1 MSRSVGST
9 IVNAE
14 RAATVNWSHD
24 VTVRREVWSFSTFAT
39 NANASLDVDVPQ
51 SFAMRSSGAMAY
63 ASWLSTTGV
72 HRVRVIDTMAAADY
86 ALSST
91 NATTVAGRCMRPGL
105 VTLASGQTWL
115 YTTDHDALGVQVR
128 RAQLTGTTN
137 PLAVTLADFGSIF
150 GGAAFASSSL
160 VQRVEAV
167 CPTARGVVVC
177 VGSHDFTAGLST
189 LSFWWL
195 DTDGTPYALS
205 NMIQM
210 PLATA
215 YAADWGSAWYGG
227 AKYATNVCASYIA
240 ASDRLVIVASDQ
252 VRGRAVSWTMQN
264 GVESMMRPVAPI
276 DPEAELLRLTPYSIS
291 AINGTLYLTARFA
304 RRARVAGDTTVEA
317 AAWDLALLSADGEDW
332 SFAELSSWLTSSRLG
347 GTLLMRSDNPTT
359 LYYAGNAGAASST
372 VTELQAPSS
381 GQSSSLNDV
390 LRAWELHQV
399 SDAADALRLTLA
411 DQQAGGGGSSLDAI
425 THLTDGA
432 TITLRS
438 GLDGTLTTVGRYA
451 IDGAAHDITPEG
463 HGAREITAVDVG
475 SVALIDYG
483 SPIDAD
489 IRGRKR
495 FSSDLT
501 DIEDIDVLTPIQGDE
516 GEEEVRATTD
526 GLKFSGLNN
535 PMFAFL
541 GEAEDSGD
549 VFMSCTV
556 KFTGANTCA
565 LSSIGFIFGAHE
577 DGTGNVMLVPKA
589 NAWTGHVQTKPA
601 VRAISLNAIDPDQPR
616 KEDTGWNFAERVNG
630 LWEALTGT
638 HVRTESITGTYVT
651 NPAWTAA
658 ADTTYDLAFRVFGCR
673 VQLFAKARD
682 VAAST
687 IAANAAYTLV
697 SEFLFDYRAR
707 RSQPGRDSIGLALS
721 TDVAGSTDWFAQ
733 GDAGDIRTQ
742 LTSAENTEAF
752 TRLIRSGQRSSSN
765 VIGSLA
771 STSEFEVGMRIRV
784 DSVAF
789 DATARITAKTSTQ
802 LTIDLNML
810 PWDSGSGL
818 VNNYTVDVYLQS
830 QADTFGSADSGGTR
844 EAVTG
849 GTVTTE
855 PSAEKMPTQAA
866 GRAMFVSDDNTAASI
881 RYIAT
886 DGQTHTLFSGSTAT
900 GGTFMGWDATNPLPS
915 TAAGNSGSAP
925 SAWRVV
931 FHQGR
936 LFEGSASAQGI
947 PDGVTT
953 PQYVIV
959 GNERMR
965 YQQVEMVRRG
975 VYPGDTQTKTTW
987 VVVPTYYAPLPDI
1000 AAGSSTLRNWR
1011 DASGNQ
1017 PGDDLG
1023 LIPYPAGL
1031 LAEVV
1036 SRSSRG
1042 ETDPQRAVYR
1052 VASVTYVS
1060 SPTASST
1067 SYVTLD
1073 RPYEPAVKGVST
1085 SGSDIKRQ
1093 GDLLVVSGRAQDGT
1107 DKERHG
1113 SGDPVLYLPRNAD
1126 GSVNGIT
1133 VSHLAAYSGRVVT
1146 IEDAVKRIA
1155 ALSGMRAARFRNDHT
1170 TPTTDAT
1177 ITLTTVSQNLPLRAS
1192 LSNFVLRGRVHIGGN
1207 STDGTGDAGV
1217 TGAKRLRIGF
1227 RGYYVLHVEQ
1237 WSTAADYAAGRAGNI
1252 RLGLSTS
1259 STTVTAAADGIR
1271 WLYRTPGIPVT
1282 GYNLAGT
1289 VSGTSPNYTLT
1300 EDVTRLVDLTVAV
1313 QDDAVTVELNG
1324 QPLWVFDLSRIPFRS
1339 YDVGPV
1345 SVSYSA
1351 SPGSYASTWRIVELS
1366 DEIASRYTLREGDSA
1381 SSAIAAL
1388 TQERRIRSRATT
1400 DGGVEWSRFWSR
1412 DDAGDL
1418 GDNVMV
1424 YAEQLD
1430 AGAKRGHLKV
1440 NGAAAGEYLDEAY
1453 ISARGY
1459 RFAARDND
1467 TATSYALA
1475 KQDAELL
1482 AREAEEFRQP
1492 RRIEGGGFLEIQ
1504 PEDRVDVLTDAG
1516 GDRPKIAETLAIT
1529 TARLYTTDDLR
1540 AVRGSYEGRV
1550 SA

>member
-1 MSRSVGST
+1 MRSVGGT
-9 IVNAE
+9 ITSAE

-24 VTVRREVWSFSTFAT
+24 VTVRREVWSFSSFAS
-39 NANASLDVDVPQ
+39 NANAFLDTDVPQ
-51 SFAMRSSGAMAY
+51 SFIMRPTGTLAYAAYRTSSGNAY
-63 ASWLSTTGV
+63 
-72 HRVRVIDTMAAADY
+72 VRVIDTTVAADY
-86 ALSST
+86 ALSTASAASVT
-91 NATTVAGRCMRPGL
+91 SQTMRHGL
-105 VTLASGQTWL
+105 ANDGGTIRL
-115 YTTDHDALGVQVR
+115 YTATMGAGGVQLQ
-128 RAQLTGTTN
+128 RATLSGTTN
-137 PLAVTLADFGSIF
+137 PLTVTLANWGPAFGPAYS
-150 GGAAFASSSL
+150 ATSSL

-167 CPTARGVVVC
+167 CPTGRGVIVC

-189 LSFWWL
+189 LAFWWV
-195 DTDGTPYALS
+195 DADQSAYAMT

-210 PLATA
+210 PLSGT
-215 YAADWGSAWYGG
+215 YADWLSVWYGG
-227 AKYATNVCASYIA
+227 AKYAAHVCASYIA
-240 ASDRLVIVASDQ
+240 ASDKLVIVASDQ
-252 VRGRAVSWTMQN
+252 VRGRAVSWTMQS
-264 GVESMMRPVAPI
+264 GVESMMRPAAPI
-276 DPEAELLRLTPYSIS
+276 DPDAELLRLTPYSIS
-291 AINGTLYLTARFA
+291 AINSTLYLTARFA

-317 AAWDLALLSADGEDW
+317 AAWDMALLSVDGEDW

-347 GTLLMRSDNPTT
+347 GTLLMRSDSPTT
-359 LYYAGNAGAASST
+359 IYYAGNAGAASST

-381 GQSSSLNDV
+381 GQSSSLNDA

-411 DQQAGGGGSSLDAI
+411 DQQTSGGGSSLDAI
-425 THLTDGA
+425 AHLTDGA

-463 HGAREITAVDVG
+463 HGAREITAVDAG

-495 FSSDLT
+495 FASDLT
-501 DIEDIDVLTPIQGDE
+501 DIEDIDILTPIAGDD

-541 GEAEDSGD
+541 GDAEDSGD
-549 VFMSCTV
+549 VFMACTV
-556 KFTGANTCA
+556 TFTGANTCA
-565 LSSIGFIFGAHE
+565 LSSLGFVFGANE
-577 DGTGNVMLVPKA
+577 DGTGNVMLVPKS

-601 VRAISLNAIDPDQPR
+601 VRAISLNAIDPNQPR

-638 HVRTESITGTYVT
+638 QVRTESITGTYVAD
-651 NPAWTAA
+651 PAWTAA
-658 ADTTYDLAFRVFGCR
+658 ADTAYDLAFRVFGR
-673 VQLFAKARD
+673 RAQLFAKVRN
-682 VAAST
+682 VGAST

-697 SEFLFDYRAR
+697 SEFLFDHRAR
-707 RSQPGRDSIGLALS
+707 RSQPGRDSVGLALS

-742 LTSAENTEAF
+742 LTSAANDEVF
-752 TRLIRSGQRSSSN
+752 TRLIRSGQRDSSS

-771 STSEFEVGMRIRV
+771 STSEFAVGMRIRV
-784 DSVAF
+784 TSVAF
-789 DATARITAKTSTQ
+789 DTTTKITAKTSTQ
-802 LTIDLNML
+802 LTVDMTML

-818 VNNYTVDVYLQS
+818 VTNYTVDVYLQA

-855 PSAEKMPTQAA
+855 PGAVKLPTSAA
-866 GRAMFVSDDNTAASI
+866 GRAIFISDDNTAASI
-881 RYIAT
+881 RYVAT
-886 DGQTHTLFSGSTAT
+886 DGQTHTLFSGDTGS

-915 TAAGNSGSAP
+915 TAQGNSGSSP
-925 SAWRVV
+925 SGWRVAL
-931 FHQGR
+931 HLGR
-936 LFEGSASAQGI
+936 IFPGAASVHGI
-947 PDGVTT
+947 PDGVSA
-953 PQYVIV
+953 PQYMLV
-959 GNERMR
+959 GKERVR
-965 YQQVEMVRRG
+965 YQQVQMLQRG
-975 VYPGDTQTKTTW
+975 VYTGDTQTQTTW
-987 VVVPTYYAPLPDI
+987 VIVPTYYAPLPDI

-1011 DASGNQ
+1011 DSAGNQ

-1023 LIPYPAGL
+1023 LIPSPAGL

-1036 SRSSRG
+1036 SRASRG
-1042 ETDPQRAVYR
+1042 DADPQRAVYR
-1052 VASVTYVS
+1052 VASATYVS
-1060 SPTASST
+1060 SPTTSST

-1073 RPYEPAVKGVST
+1073 QPFAPPVKGVST
-1085 SGSDIKRQ
+1085 SGGDIKRQ

-1107 DKERHG
+1107 DKERHA
-1113 SGDPVLYLPRNAD
+1113 SDDPVLYLPRNAD
-1126 GSVNGIT
+1126 ASVNGIT
-1133 VSHLAAYSGRVVT
+1133 VSHLAAYSGRVVA

-1155 ALSGMRAARFRNDHT
+1155 ALAGMRAARFRNDHA
-1170 TPTTDAT
+1170 TPTADAAL
-1177 ITLTTVSQNLPLRAS
+1177 TLTTTAQSMPLRAS
-1192 LSNFVLRGRVHIGGN
+1192 LSNFVLRGRVHIGGGSTNN
-1207 STDGTGDAGV
+1207 SGDAGV
-1217 TGAKRLRIGF
+1217 TGTKRLRIDF
-1227 RGYYVLHVEQ
+1227 RGYYTLHVEQ

-1259 STTVTAAADGIR
+1259 STTVTAAADGVR

-1282 GYNLAGT
+1282 PYNLAGT
-1289 VSGTSPNYTLT
+1289 VSGASPNYTLT
-1300 EDVTRLVDLTVAV
+1300 EDLARLVDLMVAV
-1313 QDDAVTVELNG
+1313 QDDAVTVEVNG

-1345 SVSYSA
+1345 SLSYST
-1351 SPGSYASTWRIVELS
+1351 SPGSYTSTWRIVELS
-1366 DEIASRYTLREGDSA
+1366 DEITSRYTLREGDSA

-1400 DGGVEWSRFWSR
+1400 DGGVEWSRFWAR

-1418 GDNVMV
+1418 SDNVMA

-1430 AGAKRGHLKV
+1430 AGAKRGHMKV

-1459 RFAARDND
+1459 RFAARDNE

-1475 KQDAELL
+1475 RQDAELL

-1492 RRIEGGGFLEIQ
+1492 RRIEGGGFLEVQ